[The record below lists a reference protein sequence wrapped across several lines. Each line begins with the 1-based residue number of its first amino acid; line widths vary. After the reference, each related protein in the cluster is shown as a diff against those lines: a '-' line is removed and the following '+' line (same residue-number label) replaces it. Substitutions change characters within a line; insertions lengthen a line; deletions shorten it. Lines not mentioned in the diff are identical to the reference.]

1 MSIDTAEA
9 APAVDDG
16 AVLADA
22 VSALVNLGYG
32 RSEAFGAVGKAAQ
45 QAGEDKTL
53 DTLIRLG
60 LKELSA

>member
-1 MSIDTAEA
+1 MSGDTASVE
-9 APAVDDG
+9 PIVDDG
-16 AVLADA
+16 VVLADA

-45 QAGEDKTL
+45 LAGEDKSI